1 VTTTTVPAATAIFI
15 TILAGFHPVVITI
28 LAAVRPAIVILSAHR
43 QSDDAKNHQ

>member
-1 VTTTTVPAATAIFI
+1 VTTTQPAAAAIIPI
-15 TILAGFHPVVITI
+15 TILAAFHPVVI

>member
-1 VTTTTVPAATAIFI
+1 MPPAATAIIPI
-15 TILAGFHPVVITI
+15 TILAAFHPVVITI